1 MRFRR
6 PKPPSEGLAWRK
18 HGGMERGGAGEGRD
32 ITMWFAEAC
41 RNVKG
46 LGEVGQSENSARYRT
61 WEREYVEQ
69 AMPRPIGEKAPLRRL
84 RIERR
89 DWAVSTILVQVV
101 EGGMTGA
108 VGRMGGWRLCRVK
121 WE

>member
-1 MRFRR
+1 
-6 PKPPSEGLAWRK
+6 
-18 HGGMERGGAGEGRD
+18 ME
-32 ITMWFAEAC
+32 
-41 RNVKG
+41 
-46 LGEVGQSENSARYRT
+46 EVGQYENSARYRT

-69 AMPRPIGEKAPLRRL
+69 AMPRPLGEKAPLRRF

-89 DWAVSTILVQVV
+89 DWVVSTILVQVV

>member
-1 MRFRR
+1 
-6 PKPPSEGLAWRK
+6 
-18 HGGMERGGAGEGRD
+18 MERGGAGEGRD

-69 AMPRPIGEKAPLRRL
+69 AMPRPIGEKYFIGRYEAG
-84 RIERR
+84 
-89 DWAVSTILVQVV
+89 LV
-101 EGGMTGA
+101 GSG
-108 VGRMGGWRLCRVK
+108 L
-121 WE
+121 